1 MDRPRD
7 PKTQLIKGL
16 KFTGLSDDEIDL
28 LAKTEI
34 LDVLAEKTISVKYK
48 KQKEHDEII
57 LNFNI

>member
-1 MDRPRD
+1 MDRPKD
-7 PKTQLIKGL
+7 PRTQLIKGL

-57 LNFNI
+57 LTFNI